1 MMLLGISSIFFIFI
15 GVILA
20 FIAQVL
26 RTWSVEDFGD
36 VAYTIVLSIGVG
48 MILIGLFL
56 IFYKYFT
63 WRRTPT
69 VERVETSVENCHPQE
84 ISETPTVEMKETT
97 VEMKSIDIIATIPEV
112 TNVAKKTP
120 RKYNQTYKRKM
131 VKKN

>member
-63 WRRTPT
+63 WRRTPA
-69 VERVETSVENCHPQE
+69 VERVETSVEKCHPQE

>member
-26 RTWSVEDFGD
+26 RTWNVEDFGD

-48 MILIGLFL
+48 MILVGLFL

-63 WRRTPT
+63 WKRTTT
-69 VERVETSVENCHPQE
+69 VERGETVADSHSVETPA
-84 ISETPTVEMKETT
+84 VEMKETT
-97 VEMKSIDIIATIPEV
+97 IEMKSIDIIATVPEV

-120 RKYNQTYKRKM
+120 RKYNQTYRRKL
-131 VKKN
+131 KKN